1 VSILSTGA
9 PPESRGKIAARKLRQ
24 GDMVRFATGG
34 GGGFGPAMER
44 DLQDVQAD
52 VRNELFT
59 IDQAQHIYGAVLNR
73 QTLQVD
79 REATAVLREKRNR
92 LRNSLAHS

>member
-24 GDMVRFATGG
+24 GDMVRLVTGG

-44 DLQDVQAD
+44 DPLDVQAD
-52 VRNELFT
+52 VRNELVT

-79 REATAVLREKRNR
+79 RKATAVLREKQSR
-92 LRNSLAHS
+92 LRKSLGHS